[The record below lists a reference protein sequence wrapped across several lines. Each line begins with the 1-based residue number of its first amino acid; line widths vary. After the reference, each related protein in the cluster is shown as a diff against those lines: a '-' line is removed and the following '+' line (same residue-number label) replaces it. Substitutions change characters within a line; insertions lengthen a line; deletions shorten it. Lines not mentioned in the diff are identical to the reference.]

1 MNIIEAVQTRRSIKK
16 FDPNHTL
23 STQEKREFIELA
35 LLSPTAYHLQ
45 PNRFLMIEDKALRQ
59 QIREFAWNQP
69 QITDS
74 SLLLV
79 LCADLN
85 AWYADNVAQNWQST
99 DPGVQNWI
107 QEHVKEDF
115 ENKPQH
121 QRDEALRSISIAAGQ
136 IMITARAMGLD
147 TCAIG
152 GFDYDD
158 VARLINLP
166 DHYIIGMLLP
176 IGKRMGEP
184 YPRHDMIAYDN
195 AVKINRF

>member
-1 MNIIEAVQTRRSIKK
+1 MNIIEAVKTRRSIKK

-23 STQEKREFIELA
+23 SETQKREFMELA
-35 LLSPTAYHLQ
+35 LLSPTAYHIQ
-45 PNRFLMIEDKALRQ
+45 PNRFLIIEDKALREE
-59 QIREFAWNQP
+59 IRQFAWDQP

-85 AWYADNVAQNWQST
+85 AWHADNVKKSWQST
-99 DPGVQNWI
+99 DDGVKQWI
-107 QEHVKEDF
+107 LDHVKEDF
-115 ENKPQH
+115 ENNPQH

-147 TCAIG
+147 SCAIG
-152 GFDYDD
+152 GFDYND

-166 DHYIIGMLLP
+166 ENYVIGMLLP
-176 IGKRMGEP
+176 IGKRIGDP
-184 YPRHDMIAYDN
+184 YARHDMIAYDE